1 MYVVYV
7 VHVHVLWCVCMCV
20 YGIYLHVCG
29 VCMCVYVFVVYICT
43 LCVVHVHMCGMYI
56 YYICVCVQCVCLRC
70 ICICGVYMYIAC
82 MCGVCG
88 TCVWCMYMVYT
99 CTVYVCM
106 WCIGTGSFTEPGAKA
121 GSQQALAILWSL
133 SPPLQ
138 CWVTGVAEPCLAF
151 SMGSGD
157 SISSPPACSASVLAG
172 GAISTVPLYYLI
184 FISILWI
191 GYYSQ
196 AN

>member
-1 MYVVYV
+1 MCMLEMYMYLWCIYVHCMYV
-7 VHVHVLWCVCMCV
+7 WCVWYM
-20 YGIYLHVCG
+20 
-29 VCMCVYVFVVYICT
+29 
-43 LCVVHVHMCGMYI
+43 CVVHVY
-56 YYICVCVQCVCLRC
+56 
-70 ICICGVYMYIAC
+70 GVYMYS
-82 MCGVCG
+82 VCI
-88 TCVWCMYMVYT
+88 WY
-99 CTVYVCM
+99 
-106 WCIGTGSFTEPGAKA
+106 IGTGSFTEPGAKA

-138 CWVTGVAEPCLAF
+138 CWVTDIAEPCLAF

-157 SISSPPACSASVLAG
+157 SISGPPACSASVLAG